1 MKCWATSSRQT
12 SSLPSSWPVSTN
24 SKAVARVFALL
35 AACLILAGCAMEMP
49 ARPEQMA
56 VASAPASVAQLGT
69 VCVTVYGDDVG
80 GFASHYYPLP
90 RADFE
95 AALLESMAAGGAFA
109 PVARSADPDFLVTVG
124 LIHLVAPQGS
134 GHVTLETSWSVASAA
149 TGEEI
154 ARKSIRA
161 TTPAS
166 FFKKQEAT
174 EAAAQLNIAE
184 GLSWLTAV
192 VESHAG

>member
-1 MKCWATSSRQT
+1 MPWSELYGEDPLRNATDEELVET
-12 SSLPSSWPVSTN
+12 
-24 SKAVARVFALL
+24 
-35 AACLILAGCAMEMP
+35 
-49 ARPEQMA
+49 
-56 VASAPASVAQLGT
+56 LGAT
-69 VCVTVYGDDVG
+69 
-80 GFASHYYPLP
+80 P
-90 RADFE
+90 RKF
-95 AALLESMAAGGAFA
+95 SAFA

-134 GHVTLETSWSVASAA
+134 GRVTLETSWSVASAA

>member
-1 MKCWATSSRQT
+1 
-12 SSLPSSWPVSTN
+12 
-24 SKAVARVFALL
+24 
-35 AACLILAGCAMEMP
+35 MEMA

-56 VASAPASVAQLGT
+56 VPATPVSMKQLGT
-69 VCVTVYGDDVG
+69 DCVTVYGEDVG

-95 AALLESMAAGGAFA
+95 AALVDSMAMGGAFA

-124 LIHLVAPQGS
+124 LIHLVQPQGS
-134 GHVTLETSWSVASAA
+134 GRVTLETSWSVASAT

-154 ARKSIRA
+154 ARKSITV

-174 EAAAQLNIAE
+174 ETAAQLNIAE
-184 GLSWLTAV
+184 GLAWLTTV
-192 VESHAG
+192 VGSHAG